1 MVNLSFCLNREGCI
15 IGLELADQLKERE
28 DREQKKKKR
37 PERFMI

>member
-28 DREQKKKKR
+28 DREQTNKKKDLR
-37 PERFMI
+37 GL